1 MARTSTKVSVLVLE
15 NRDFHKDNLLK
26 KRISTPIKTSKCV
39 HSYGVRLD
47 TNNLITGLRTKTTTH
62 RGKKKDFLNGQLTQ
76 QFTSHTSNVWIKELG
91 VDKV

>member
-39 HSYGVRLD
+39 RSYGVRLD
-47 TNNLITGLRTKTTTH
+47 TNNLITGLRTKTGG
-62 RGKKKDFLNGQLTQ
+62 RRRIFLNGQLTQ